1 MYIFLNG
8 AKQNVT
14 DLVTV
19 DGLLAQLKLES
30 RKVAVELNKKV
41 IPLKDHGNT
50 AINEGDYV

>member
-19 DGLLAQLKLES
+19 DGLLAQLKL
-30 RKVAVELNKKV
+30 KVGKLRSN
-41 IPLKDHGNT
+41 
-50 AINEGDYV
+50 